1 MDKGHCMLNA
11 RILQAQG
18 YTQVQIA
25 EMLGVSDRTVRNY
38 LKELSRRTKEAGAER
53 ASLIPSGHLLRHSL
67 RRILRTMASFCMSGL
82 SD

>member
-1 MDKGHCMLNA
+1 MDKEQCMLNA

-25 EMLGVSDRTVRNY
+25 EMLGVSDRTVRTY
-38 LKELSRRTKEAGAER
+38 LKELPAGR
-53 ASLIPSGHLLRHSL
+53 KKPLWHGSG
-67 RRILRTMASFCMSGL
+67 